1 MRATKPTRSVSF
13 SVQNFLSDRQC
24 LPALVTL
31 SVYDVRLNPSGSAF
45 DPLLLAAH
53 PGLDYVPTSLP
64 EESAPS
70 VVIEVPM
77 LPTVLFSS
85 PMITIDRSLLHF

>member
-1 MRATKPTRSVSF
+1 M
-13 SVQNFLSDRQC
+13 
-24 LPALVTL
+24 
-31 SVYDVRLNPSGSAF
+31 RLNPSGSAF
-45 DPLLLAAH
+45 VPLLLAAH
-53 PGLDYVPTSLP
+53 PGLDSFPTSLT

-85 PMITIDRSLLHF
+85 PMITQVAVFQGYYSKGPASQTVH